1 MIDNKKIEEAANIH
15 RFELIASMHGSTL
28 GTPMQCFEEV
38 VDAEADLIE
47 DSFITD
53 AKWAINEFLKNL
65 WHPASEVPDK
75 DRIYSHILYE
85 IDGGYDLNG
94 FNTKMIPIG
103 ENWTSF
109 VENEHINRWLYI
121 YDLFP
126 KEGGEQ

>member
-1 MIDNKKIEEAANIH
+1 MIDEKKIEEAAQAI
-15 RFELIASMHGSTL
+15 
-28 GTPMQCFEEV
+28 CF
-38 VDAEADLIE
+38 DDKMSYDSYCKIE
-47 DSFITD
+47 GFRKG

-126 KEGGEQ
+126 KGGLSNEHILRKDVPQRYHRK

>member
-1 MIDNKKIEEAANIH
+1 MYADEVFESRKYDENHLQPHHIAFIEGNAAGFEA
-15 RFELIASMHGSTL
+15 G
-28 GTPMQCFEEV
+28 
-38 VDAEADLIE
+38 
-47 DSFITD
+47 
-53 AKWAINEFLKNL
+53 AKWAINEFLKDL

-121 YDLFP
+121 DDLFP
-126 KEGGEQ
+126 KKGDKQ

>member
-1 MIDNKKIEEAANIH
+1 MIDDNKIEAAKEEIYEDRFLLNGEEIVFNNDEKEEMFYKEDIKEAI
-15 RFELIASMHGSTL
+15 GL
-28 GTPMQCFEEV
+28 G
-38 VDAEADLIE
+38 
-47 DSFITD
+47 
-53 AKWAINEFLKNL
+53 AKWATNEFLKDL

-121 YDLFP
+121 VDLFS
-126 KEGGEQ
+126 KEGGNQ

>member
-1 MIDNKKIEEAANIH
+1 MYADEVFESRKYDENHLQPHHIAFIEGNAAGFEA
-15 RFELIASMHGSTL
+15 G
-28 GTPMQCFEEV
+28 
-38 VDAEADLIE
+38 
-47 DSFITD
+47 
-53 AKWAINEFLKNL
+53 AKWAINEFLKDL
-65 WHPASEVPDK
+65 CHPASEVPDK

-121 YDLFP
+121 DDLFP
-126 KEGGEQ
+126 KKGDEHDR